1 MIAELTCKI
10 HIKKIHDSDDI
21 IGIKE
26 LIGEAV
32 RTAVGEDCSFIEISD
47 PYSEEMLSFSR
58 EIGGGRPL
66 SCVINEMKGMGI
78 TQLRAITDAAVV
90 LSKTAPEW

>member
-1 MIAELTCKI
+1 MIAEFTCKI

-66 SCVINEMKGMGI
+66 SCIINEMKGMGI
-78 TQLRAITDAAVV
+78 TQLRAITDAAVA